1 MIDLKEKY
9 YNCILPSQFSKTNQ
23 PAELYLAQQSAGGDI
38 EGGLES
44 R

>member
-9 YNCILPSQFSKTNQ
+9 YNCILPSQFPKTNQ
-23 PAELYLAQQSAGGDI
+23 PAELYLAQSAGGDI